1 MTQYVNSNPGV
12 SPTPV
17 AQVPPVQAPPVVPP
31 PQQQEILQQETEEA
45 QVTPQA
51 KQFHSGKARV
61 EYRDQQGNVL
71 DEALVA
77 SLAKE
82 GKVSF
87 ETRHE
92 TRTRL
97 EHAHEVDMIN
107 GQVAPPHPD
116 VEGQNPETVK
126 HGNVEVAGDSP
137 ASVAGGESSL
147 EQPNSPEP
155 KPASEANEATQQ

>member
-1 MTQYVNSNPGV
+1 MAS
-12 SPTPV
+12 
-17 AQVPPVQAPPVVPP
+17 
-31 PQQQEILQQETEEA
+31 PQQHQQKVQKEAEEA
-45 QVTPQA
+45 SVTSQA
-51 KQFHSGKARV
+51 KQPRGTMARV
-61 EYRDQQGNVL
+61 EYRDQHGNVL

-97 EHAHEVDMIN
+97 EHGHEVEMVD
-107 GQVAPPHPD
+107 GQIAPPHPD

-126 HGNVEVAGDSP
+126 NQEQRAAGDSP
-137 ASVAGGESSL
+137 ASVAGGESSV
-147 EQPNSPEP
+147 EEPSSPEP
-155 KPASEANEATQQ
+155 KPASEANGATQD

>member
-1 MTQYVNSNPGV
+1 M
-12 SPTPV
+12 
-17 AQVPPVQAPPVVPP
+17 
-31 PQQQEILQQETEEA
+31 
-45 QVTPQA
+45 
-51 KQFHSGKARV
+51 ARV
-61 EYRDQQGNVL
+61 EYRDQNGNVL

-97 EHAHEVDMIN
+97 EHGHEVEMVD
-107 GQVAPPHPD
+107 GQIAPPHPD

-126 HGNVEVAGDSP
+126 NQEQQAAGDSP
-137 ASVAGGESSL
+137 ASVAVGESSV
-147 EQPNSPEP
+147 EEPSSPEP
-155 KPASEANEATQQ
+155 KPASEANEATQN